1 MTEPNGRRIR
11 GALLLDQGRNDLAE
25 KELREHLSAEP
36 DDAIGHA
43 LLSLALVELER
54 FVEAE
59 AEATSAITLD
69 PGEAFGHYARA
80 RVLLARRRPKE
91 AVASASETI
100 RLDPDEPRGYQVL
113 GGAYLGLRKWQEA
126 LAASDAGLAI
136 APEHETLLTIR
147 GLALRQLGR
156 AAESQ
161 TSFEGALRRD
171 PSNSF
176 AHASRGLGLL
186 HEGKMAEALEAYREA
201 LRLDPTNEMA
211 REGLVEALKARNPFY
226 AGLLRAMLFLGRL
239 SGRASFVLYI
249 GFFLVQR
256 TLRELVRRDPSLA
269 PVVAPLVG
277 LYLLFFWL
285 TFAAGPLFNLLL
297 RLDPLGR
304 HALSSEQRLESDI
317 VGPLVAVGAPAAL
330 LAIVTGSALPAT
342 IAITALGLVVP
353 IAATFS
359 CDAGW
364 PRTVMALVTIVVALA
379 GALGIA
385 FALTGRTDLAFA
397 FGIGTFVLVALSTWI
412 AMPLARVTVRR

>member
-25 KELREHLSAEP
+25 KELREHLSGEP

-54 FVEAE
+54 LPEAE
-59 AEATSAITLD
+59 AESTSAIVLD
-69 PGEAFGHYARA
+69 PGEPFAHYART
-80 RVLLARRRPKE
+80 RVFLARRRYKE
-91 AVASASETI
+91 AVVSAQETI

-113 GGAYLGLRKWQEA
+113 GGAHIGLRKWQEA

-156 AAESQ
+156 GAESQ

-186 HEGKMAEALEAYREA
+186 HEGRMPEALEAYREA

-211 REGLVEALKARNPFY
+211 REGLVEALKARNPIY

-239 SGRASFVLYI
+239 SGRASIVLYV
-249 GFFLVQR
+249 GFFLIQR
-256 TLRELVRRDPSLA
+256 TLRELVRNDPSLA
-269 PVVAPLVG
+269 PIVAPLVG
-277 LYLLFFWL
+277 LYLLFVWL

-297 RLDPLGR
+297 RLDELGR
-304 HALSSEQRLESDI
+304 HALSAEQRLESSI
-317 VGPLVAVGAPAAL
+317 VGPMVAVGAPAAVV
-330 LAIVTGSALPAT
+330 AIITGGALPAV

-353 IAATFS
+353 ISATFS
-359 CDAGW
+359 CEAGW
-364 PRTVMALVTIVVALA
+364 PRTVMALITIFIGLV

-385 FALTGRTDLAFA
+385 FAATGRTELGFG
-397 FGIGTFVLVALSTWI
+397 FGIACLVLVGLSTWVAI
-412 AMPLARVTVRR
+412 PLTRATVRR